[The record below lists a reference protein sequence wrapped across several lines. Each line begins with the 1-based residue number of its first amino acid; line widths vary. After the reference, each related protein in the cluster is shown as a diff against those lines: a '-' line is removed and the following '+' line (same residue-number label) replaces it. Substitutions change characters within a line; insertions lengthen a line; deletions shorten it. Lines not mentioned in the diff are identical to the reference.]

1 MSKIPIL
8 VGWFQRLGHF
18 PIEIEI
24 VPGILVKGQ
33 HERKVFHRGVTG
45 ALGLESKW
53 EVW

>member
-1 MSKIPIL
+1 MSKIPIF

-33 HERKVFHRGVTG
+33 HESSVFHRV
-45 ALGLESKW
+45 
-53 EVW
+53 